1 MLVHGKICGY
11 DFGRVGIFFFF
22 FLVHGNLGTFFF
34 LFFFFGAWSCRIFF
48 FFFLMATL
56 KM

>member
-1 MLVHGKICGY
+1 MENFFFGYVMLVHGKICGY

-22 FLVHGNLGTFFF
+22 FWVHGHVG
-34 LFFFFGAWSCRIFF
+34 I
-48 FFFLMATL
+48 FFLMATF